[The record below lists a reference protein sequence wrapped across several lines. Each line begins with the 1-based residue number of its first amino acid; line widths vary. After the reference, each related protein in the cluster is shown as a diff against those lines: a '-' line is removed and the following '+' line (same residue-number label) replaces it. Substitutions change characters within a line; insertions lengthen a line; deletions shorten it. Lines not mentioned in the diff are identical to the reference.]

1 MEEKI
6 LDFKPEDDAK
16 PETSIIMRVAKLV
29 TLLVVLYVI
38 IFY

>member
-6 LDFKPEDDAK
+6 LDVKPEDDAT
-16 PETSIIMRVAKLV
+16 PENNIIMSIAKLV
-29 TLLVVLYVI
+29 TLLIILYVI